1 MRIYPIIKL
10 LRIPVSYYLTPVFLF
25 AFSMANT
32 WNYENSILLFIALHL
47 FIYPASYAYNSF
59 MDQDESSIGGL
70 KNPPKAG
77 IEMLYMSIL
86 FDFIGLWICYYL
98 SADLCYAV
106 LVYVLASRMYS
117 WHGIRI
123 KKYAFLSFLTVVF
136 FQGAYMFSIVYVFCQ
151 NISFS
156 EAILQENY
164 AMPAL
169 ISSLIVAGIYP
180 ISQIFKHKSDA
191 RAGIH
196 SFSMWLGIR
205 GTFEFSGFC
214 QLAVTFLIGYHFID
228 SNQSHLFYVFIIF
241 LFPVLAYFLWWASKV
256 WNDPKQVNYRYTML
270 FNKFA
275 SSFLDLYFIS
285 VIVIKSFPELPI

>member
-1 MRIYPIIKL
+1 MQIYPIIQL

-25 AFSMANT
+25 AFSMAGT

-47 FIYPASYAYNSF
+47 FIYPASNAYNSF
-59 MDQDESSIGGL
+59 MDQDVSSIGGL

-77 IEMLYMSIL
+77 KEVLYVSIL

-98 SADLCYAV
+98 SAGLCYAV

-117 WHGIRI
+117 WHGIRL
-123 KKYAFLSFLTVVF
+123 KKYALLSFLTVVF
-136 FQGAYMFSIVYVFCQ
+136 FQGAYIFSIVYVFCQ

-169 ISSLIVAGIYP
+169 ISSLIAAGIYP
-180 ISQIFKHKSDA
+180 LSQVYKHKSDA
-191 RAGIH
+191 KAGIQ

-205 GTFEFSGFC
+205 GTFEFSAICFA
-214 QLAVTFLIGYHFID
+214 AVALLMGYHFIG

-241 LFPVLAYFLWWASKV
+241 LFPVMAYFLWWAGKV
-256 WNDPKQVNYRYTML
+256 WNDPKQTNYRYTML

-275 SSFLDLYFIS
+275 SSFLNLYFIS
-285 VIVIKSFPELPI
+285 VFVIKNLPELPI